1 MLRCEGARPMRR
13 YVASLL
19 VGVMIFM
26 TVATLRSIF
35 ILNAM

>member
-1 MLRCEGARPMRR
+1 MKR

-26 TVATLRSIF
+26 MVATFRSAF
-35 ILNAM
+35 VLNAI